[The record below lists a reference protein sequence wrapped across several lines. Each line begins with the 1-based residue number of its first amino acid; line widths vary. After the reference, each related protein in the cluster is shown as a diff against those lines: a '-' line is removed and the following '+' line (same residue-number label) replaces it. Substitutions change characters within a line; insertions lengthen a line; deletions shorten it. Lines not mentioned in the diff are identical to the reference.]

1 MTADPFYDRAA
12 ALALQL
18 DGVWLDASQ
27 SGRPGIRLT
36 STRDLNACARE
47 LAAVYQS
54 VGWRVDHLRFPTPLA
69 PTARMTV
76 LNEIDR
82 QCPVEIAARKAGD

>member
-1 MTADPFYDRAA
+1 MTDPFYDRAA

-18 DGVWLDASQ
+18 DGVWLDATQ
-27 SGRPGIRLT
+27 SDRPGIHLT
-36 STRDLNACARE
+36 STRDLTVCARE
-47 LAAVYQS
+47 LAAVYES
-54 VGWRVDHLRFPTPLA
+54 VGWRVDDLRFPTPLV

-82 QCPVEIAARKAGD
+82 QCPVEIAAGKADE